1 MESPSI
7 SSSSRVKGLN
17 PKQKIHVVMILIHS
31 TVEYTDPSGIYPL
44 VSGDLISRL
53 PLRNLH
59 WNSPTRPLRSIDS
72 LYVELVPD
80 DRNLPISPR
89 QSVLSPGLKEG
100 LGSAL
105 SPGLTPD
112 ARKETDLVP
121 RKERRHQI
129 PGLRQT
135 PYLKLYLL
143 LCDDVEAYKASSR
156 KTLREWVKA
165 HSPPSQSSTP
175 HSSQESHD
183 AFDWMILH
191 IVPLDVQSNS
201 VWPSRNSLA
210 VLEKIRADFNG
221 TSKSAVDRVAQIPS
235 IKGVQ
240 AQGVTVNPLPTGP
253 ARYELLKEAERAWE
267 DFLGKIKTSILAS
280 FDLRVRQYEEDI
292 KEKSSQRNLPGWN
305 FCTFFVLKEGLARG
319 FESVG
324 LVEDA
329 LMGYDE
335 LALELEIAIRDQKQ
349 KSLAGSEPDL
359 FREHTKEL
367 RAQAEAAFAS
377 AHSSDFEKEDPKTA
391 SIIVQDAE
399 RKPFRELILAN
410 NISIFDFQSYVFA
423 RQVALLSRIANLHA
437 INRSPQ
443 PSAANETS
451 SKQNSSDL
459 TVVAEICRRAI
470 QFITSTGS
478 VIREDLR
485 ATFKTDASMGESA
498 LALRY
503 GIIENIVAS
512 WTFSSC
518 NQVLL
523 KTEEELLAKR
533 IQLLTK
539 QATSPMS
546 SPRVRSPLLNGSTV
560 PKVSVTGLSG
570 FPNRLSSL
578 LAPVSLKS
586 SAPSPS
592 EQLAFSQNGPSQA
605 EPHTGLEYLAA
616 QRAEICL
623 IARRAL
629 SSVGTRQGWK
639 TGWSAVSGE
648 EQIEESE
655 LDEVSLEDTPG
666 QVSENGDLTSTQ
678 SRSVLVGLQDDAL
691 KTAMSTRSGFY
702 ALFEV
707 TSTLYGVFN
716 ILQS

>member
-1 MESPSI
+1 M
-7 SSSSRVKGLN
+7 
-17 PKQKIHVVMILIHS
+17 
-31 TVEYTDPSGIYPL
+31 
-44 VSGDLISRL
+44 
-53 PLRNLH
+53 
-59 WNSPTRPLRSIDS
+59 
-72 LYVELVPD
+72 
-80 DRNLPISPR
+80 
-89 QSVLSPGLKEG
+89 LSPGLRDG
-100 LGSAL
+100 LDSTF
-105 SPGLTPD
+105 SPGLPPD
-112 ARKETDLVP
+112 ARKETDSVS

-156 KTLREWVKA
+156 KILREWVKA
-165 HSPPSQSSTP
+165 HTPPSQSSTP

-191 IVPLDVQSNS
+191 IVPLDAQSNS
-201 VWPSRNSLA
+201 VWPSRNSSA

-221 TSKSAVDRVAQIPS
+221 TSKSAVDRVAQIPTF
-235 IKGVQ
+235 KGVQ
-240 AQGVTVNPLPTGP
+240 VQGATVNPMPSGP
-253 ARYELLKEAERAWE
+253 ARHEFLKEAERAWE

-349 KSLAGSEPDL
+349 KSLAGSEPEL
-359 FREHTKEL
+359 FQEHTKEL
-367 RAQAEAAFAS
+367 RVQTEAAFAS
-377 AHSSDFEKEDPKTA
+377 AHSSDFKKEDHKRA
-391 SIIVQDAE
+391 NIMVLDAE

-410 NISIFDFQSYVFA
+410 NISMFDFQSYVFA
-423 RQVALLSRIANLHA
+423 RQVALLSRIANLHT
-437 INRSPQ
+437 INESSQ
-443 PSAANETS
+443 SGAASETS

-470 QFITSTGS
+470 QFVTSTGS

-485 ATFKTDASMGESA
+485 ASFKADASMGEST

-523 KTEEELLAKR
+523 KTEEESLKKH

-539 QATSPMS
+539 QATSPLS
-546 SPRVRSPLLNGSTV
+546 SPRVRSPLSNGSTI
-560 PKVSVTGLSG
+560 PKLSVTGLSG
-570 FPNRLSSL
+570 FPNRMSSL
-578 LAPVSLKS
+578 LAAVSLKS
-586 SAPSPS
+586 TSPSPS
-592 EQLAFSQNGPSQA
+592 EQLAFSQKGPHQA
-605 EPHTGLEYLAA
+605 EAHTGLEYLAA
-616 QRAEICL
+616 QRAEMYL

-629 SSVGTRQGWK
+629 SSVGTRHGWK

-648 EQIEESE
+648 EQIEESD
-655 LDEVSLEDTPG
+655 LDEVSLEDGPG
-666 QVSENGDLTSTQ
+666 KVSTNGNLTSNQ
-678 SRSVLVGLQDDAL
+678 SQSVLVGLQDDDLEA
-691 KTAMSTRSGFY
+691 AMSTRDGFY
-702 ALFEV
+702 ALYEV
-707 TSTLYGVFN
+707 TLTLSGLVN
-716 ILQS
+716 ALQS